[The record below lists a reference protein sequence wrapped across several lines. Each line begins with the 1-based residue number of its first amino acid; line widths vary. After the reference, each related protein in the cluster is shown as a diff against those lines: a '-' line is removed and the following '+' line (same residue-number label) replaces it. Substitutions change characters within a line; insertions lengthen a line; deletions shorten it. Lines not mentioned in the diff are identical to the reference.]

1 MDFERQI
8 EPGIIK
14 IYDMNVIKANLSS
27 RESKNRVAI
36 ELRFIGMRDDE
47 FNFDRC
53 YFHEIQIKNPDPTSD

>member
-14 IYDMNVIKANLSS
+14 IYDMNVIKSNLTS
-27 RESKNRVAI
+27 RDNTKSVAV

-53 YFHEIQIKNPDPTSD
+53 HFHET